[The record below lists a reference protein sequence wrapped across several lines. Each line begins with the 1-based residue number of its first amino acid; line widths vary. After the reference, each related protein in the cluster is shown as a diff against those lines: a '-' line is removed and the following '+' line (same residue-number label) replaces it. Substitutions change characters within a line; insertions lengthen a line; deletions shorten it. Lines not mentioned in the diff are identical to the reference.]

1 MINSLDRLIEGI
13 IRVLRA
19 DIIPHLADEY
29 ARGQAYS
36 VIDLL
41 QNLRLRIDW
50 AVGPLRDQVEA
61 QAALAMHFDRLWA
74 GQALPPPPAPDPP
87 EAPAATGS
95 ELLAQRDALDG
106 HLCAVLR
113 WLEGNRATL
122 PAAIAAEAE
131 AALRRYIHE
140 QLQRD
145 LRLTARPLFVDIA
158 RRTDAS
164 PA

>member
-1 MINSLDRLIEGI
+1 MTNSLDRLIEGI

-19 DIIPHLADEY
+19 DIIPRLAEEY
-29 ARGQAYS
+29 PRGQAYS

-41 QNLRLRIDW
+41 QNLRPRIDW
-50 AVGPLRDQVEA
+50 AVGPLRDQVAA
-61 QAALAMHFDRLWA
+61 QAALAAHLARLWED
-74 GQALPPPPAPDPP
+74 QALRPPPAPDPRP
-87 EAPAATGS
+87 APGATGS
-95 ELLAQRDALDG
+95 ELVALRDALDG

-113 WLEGNRATL
+113 WLDGHRPAL
-122 PAAIAAEAE
+122 PAAPAAEAD

-145 LRLTARPLFVDIA
+145 LRLTARPLFAEIA

-164 PA
+164 PR